1 MIFQSEPSEHALD
14 RALDIQLSCAFQK
27 PLITACSNHSGLIAV
42 YGIDSDGRANIL
54 IVSLASPSSQVWVRV
69 PRALASAPID
79 SIEWSPIGV
88 EEMLLF
94 KCTDRV
100 GVLSM
105 SSSDRCAVVV
115 LAVGTPMHWQR
126 TGACPNQYSCVSY
139 PPKQSVWP

>member
-1 MIFQSEPSEHALD
+1 MSSPMIFQNETSEHALD

-42 YGIDSDGRANIL
+42 YGIDSEGRACFL
-54 IVSLASPSSQVWVRV
+54 IVSLASPASQVWVRV
-69 PRALASAPID
+69 PRALESCPVD

-94 KCTDRV
+94 KCSDRV

-105 SSSDRCAVVV
+105 SSSERCASV
-115 LAVGTPMHWQR
+115 AR
-126 TGACPNQYSCVSY
+126 ECV
-139 PPKQSVWP
+139 P